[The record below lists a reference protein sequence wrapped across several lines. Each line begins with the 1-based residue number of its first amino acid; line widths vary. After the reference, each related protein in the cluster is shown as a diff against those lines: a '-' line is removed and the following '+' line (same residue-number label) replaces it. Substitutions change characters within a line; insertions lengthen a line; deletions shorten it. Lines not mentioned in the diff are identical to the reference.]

1 MHVINRLLTVCFIG
15 WVGIEPIVR
24 VLKPQIGYCLVRRWV
39 PEQTTKSGVIIQD
52 DAASYGFG
60 VIDAIHPHE
69 GGRDYEVGTIVL
81 IDKDKGT
88 PVQWNGNVCLMV
100 KIHNIIGLVEDSE

>member
-1 MHVINRLLTVCFIG
+1 MTVCFIG

-24 VLKPQIGYCLVRRWV
+24 VLKPERGYCLVRRWV

-60 VIDAIHPHE
+60 VIDAINPD
-69 GGRDYEVGTIVL
+69 GGREYDVGTIVL
-81 IDKDKGT
+81 IASDKGT

-100 KIHNIIGLVEDSE
+100 KIYDIIGTVEESE